1 MIDFKALQ
9 QEFMAHIRDPQQPA
23 PQRVPAPRMAV
34 YRELMLNNVGSF
46 IDSGFPVLKSLYSES
61 DWQALRERFFAHH
74 DSHSPLFVD
83 IAAEF
88 LVYLDGLKQLQ
99 PNDPPYMREL
109 AHYEY
114 LELKLDVMPEAE
126 HQQPLSVQDDLVTT
140 PLLLNQVAEIG
151 QYRYPVQHA
160 AAHQRELEPVE
171 TLLLVYRNPELEIA
185 FMAVNAMTVA
195 LLAQLSV
202 DKPTT
207 LAAIIEAMQQQFD
220 QFAADVI
227 EQGVIQMLGQLAR
240 CGVVVKPLG

>member
-1 MIDFKALQ
+1 MIDFRALQ
-9 QEFMAHIRDPQQPA
+9 QQFMAHIRDPEKPA
-23 PQRVPAPRMAV
+23 PQRVPAQRMAV

-46 IDSGFPVLKSLYSES
+46 IDSGFPVLKSLYREA
-61 DWQALRERFFAHH
+61 DWQALRQRFFAQH

-88 LVYLDGLKQLQ
+88 LAYLNGLEQLQ
-99 PNDPPYMREL
+99 PHDPPYLKEL

-114 LELKLDVMPEAE
+114 LELKLDVMPEAD

-151 QYRYPVQHA
+151 QYRYPVHYA
-160 AAHQRELEPVE
+160 AAHQCELEPVE

-185 FMAVNAMTVA
+185 FMVVNAMTVA
-195 LLAQLSV
+195 LLARLSV
-202 DKPTT
+202 DSPVT
-207 LAAIIEAMQQQFD
+207 LGAVISALQQQFD
-220 QFAADVI
+220 QFPAEVI